1 MLPTVTTSG
10 LATLPMH
17 RALVD
22 DAHAI
27 VEHSAEPSR
36 PDGVKSPNAKF
47 NPTTDKLLLTCEA
60 AVLIRESRALMT
72 GAASEADRVHN
83 QPFHIDFMITVAPAN
98 GKSNQ
103 TDASELATAPHDL
116 AIANR
121 RSIQAY
127 RQM

>member
-1 MLPTVTTSG
+1 
-10 LATLPMH
+10 MH

-72 GAASEADRVHN
+72 GAAPHKGAFPPACLQRQHRHSDNSNLQNQKTAAAFQLIFADVLPN
-83 QPFHIDFMITVAPAN
+83 VTM
-98 GKSNQ
+98 
-103 TDASELATAPHDL
+103 L
-116 AIANR
+116 
-121 RSIQAY
+121 
-127 RQM
+127 

>member
-1 MLPTVTTSG
+1 MTAKTTVPAVLPTVTTSG

-72 GAASEADRVHN
+72 GAAPHKRRV
-83 QPFHIDFMITVAPAN
+83 PTSMST
-98 GKSNQ
+98 
-103 TDASELATAPHDL
+103 ATAQTQ
-116 AIANR
+116 R
-121 RSIQAY
+121 
-127 RQM
+127 